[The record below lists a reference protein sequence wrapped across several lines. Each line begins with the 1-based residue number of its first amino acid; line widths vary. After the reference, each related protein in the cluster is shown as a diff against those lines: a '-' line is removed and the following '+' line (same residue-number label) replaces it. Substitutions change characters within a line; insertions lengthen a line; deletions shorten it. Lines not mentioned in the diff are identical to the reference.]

1 MRQHV
6 GAHILCGDTD
16 ESRLTCGL
24 CGSPC
29 SVELNTCR
37 CTVKKG
43 ATNAVFLE
51 SNCAFTPKT
60 KMSIAA
66 ASKFSADTPCTNV
79 PMICMQPSCGIWLW
93 KYDYL
98 NHLSMAHPEYV
109 ITEAE
114 VAQYAVSS
122 VEFHAVLNKS
132 KFWFGSVKPEARI
145 GQLSVPQR
153 SMFWSLIAPD
163 SIGIAADVEM
173 GAAPR
178 ADLTAAG
185 QSRPREVSA
194 SGAIVEKRPRVLDSG
209 D

>member
-1 MRQHV
+1 M
-6 GAHILCGDTD
+6 
-16 ESRLTCGL
+16 
-24 CGSPC
+24 
-29 SVELNTCR
+29 
-37 CTVKKG
+37 
-43 ATNAVFLE
+43 
-51 SNCAFTPKT
+51 
-60 KMSIAA
+60 
-66 ASKFSADTPCTNV
+66 
-79 PMICMQPSCGIWLW
+79 
-93 KYDYL
+93 
-98 NHLSMAHPEYV
+98 
-109 ITEAE
+109 
-114 VAQYAVSS
+114 AQYAVSS

-173 GAAPR
+173 GSAPR

-194 SGAIVEKRPRVLDSG
+194 RGAIVEKRPRVLDLG